1 MNLINQFLN
10 EKLLSFKSYMWSLI
24 SIKRCCRT
32 FNCFKSFKSYFRF
45 FSFLWQFFRDV
56 LTGSQLKSLIFTRSY
71 KRTNEQ
77 WNLTLKKTVQDIFK
91 CSNRELEK
99 IFIFNSY
106 LQKFANYNNVH
117 SKTDRHKILGIFKW
131 HQNTIKFTY
140 KIWLTQTDLF
150 L

>member
-1 MNLINQFLN
+1 
-10 EKLLSFKSYMWSLI
+10 MWSLI

-91 CSNRELEK
+91 CSNREFQK

-106 LQKFANYNNVH
+106 LQKFANYQSVH
-117 SKTDRHKILGIFKW
+117 SKTDWHKILCIFNCYLQRFSNDIRILLNYV
-131 HQNTIKFTY
+131 QNMTYANWLILIK
-140 KIWLTQTDLF
+140 Q
-150 L
+150 